1 MPGTY
6 IPNNEVENQGTATI
20 KTGGNIYIKK
30 GRRYLGKTVKWFVM
44 KEE

>member
-6 IPNNEVENQGTATI
+6 IPDNEVEDQGTTTV
-20 KTGGNIYIKK
+20 KTGGNIYLKK
-30 GRRYLGKTVKWFVM
+30 GRNHKGKTVKWFVM